1 MSVRDEHLS
10 GRGGAVVARRST
22 RGAVAAVV
30 LLAMGLLGA
39 ACTPSPD
46 GSTPSPD
53 LFSGGTYQLGVTIP
67 PQTFSNTF
75 PVFGGLGTCTAT
87 ATTASVS
94 IPGATLTLAA
104 VQLDLAAGTLTLPG
118 ARVDLPRASLSAG
131 TLTLSCFGTVVGT
144 VGFTV
149 EFAGMASV
157 QAATLDVVNR
167 RVTLSAPTLRITDA
181 SVAFLGGPT
190 GMRPVPL
197 DPFEVTLPPVQVAL

>member
-1 MSVRDEHLS
+1 MERTTTI
-10 GRGGAVVARRST
+10 GTARGARRGLVAAALMVVA
-22 RGAVAAVV
+22 
-30 LLAMGLLGA
+30 LLGA

-46 GSTPSPD
+46 GSTPTPD
-53 LFSGGTYQLGVTIP
+53 LFRGGTYQLGVTIP

-104 VQLDLAAGTLTLPG
+104 VEVDLERGTLTLPG

-131 TLTLSCFGTVVGT
+131 TLTLSCFGAVVGT

-149 EFAGMASV
+149 EFAGVASV
-157 QAATLDVVNR
+157 QAATLDVANR
-167 RVTLSAPTLRITDA
+167 TVTLSAPNLRITDA
-181 SVAFLGGPT
+181 SVAFLGGPA

-197 DPFEVTLPPVQVAL
+197 DPFEVTLPPVRVAL